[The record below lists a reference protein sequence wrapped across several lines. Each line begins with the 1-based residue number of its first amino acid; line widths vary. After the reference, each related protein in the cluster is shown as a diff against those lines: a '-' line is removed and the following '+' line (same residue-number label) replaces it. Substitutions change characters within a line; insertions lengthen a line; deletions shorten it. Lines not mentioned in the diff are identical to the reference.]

1 VNGAKT
7 VSEAPRNFADTL
19 PPWPVVDFAAFG
31 EIELKPLPRMR
42 KIAAGFLARNW
53 VMIPHVTHHDD
64 ADITALEALRQ
75 QMNAAAPEAK
85 LTLLPF
91 LARAASIVLDELPQF
106 KASLDLASGNVVYK
120 KYCHVGIAV
129 DTPNGLLVPVV
140 RDCDKRGIREI
151 GSDISVLSEKART
164 KGLPLGDM
172 SGGCFTISSLGSI
185 GGTYF
190 TPIIN
195 APEVAILGVCRA
207 RWVPQRNAQDGI
219 DWRLMLPLS
228 LSYDHRLL
236 NGADAARFTR
246 RFADVLADP
255 ASIAG

>member
-1 VNGAKT
+1 VT
-7 VSEAPRNFADTL
+7 DTRRNFVDEL
-19 PPWPVVDFAAFG
+19 PPWPVVDFAEFG
-31 EIELKPLPRMR
+31 EVEVKPLPRMR
-42 KIAAGFLARNW
+42 RIAAGFLARNW
-53 VMIPHVTHHDD
+53 AMIPHVTHHDD
-64 ADITALEALRQ
+64 ADITALEKLRKE
-75 QMNAAAPEAK
+75 MNAADPEAK

-91 LARAASIVLDELPQF
+91 LARAAAVVLREFPQF
-106 KASLDLASGNVVYK
+106 NASFDATAGNIVYK

-140 RDCDKRGIREI
+140 RDCDKRGLREI
-151 GSDISVLSEKART
+151 AADITALSEKART

-172 SGGCFTISSLGSI
+172 SGGCFTITSLGGI

-207 RWVPQRNAQDGI
+207 RWMPQRGNSDTI

-228 LSYDHRLL
+228 LSYDHRLI

-246 RFADVLADP
+246 RLADLLADP
-255 ASIAG
+255 TALGN

>member
-1 VNGAKT
+1 M
-7 VSEAPRNFADTL
+7 SDAPRSFADAL
-19 PPWPVVDFAAFG
+19 PPWPAVDFAAFG
-31 EIELKPLPRMR
+31 EVEVKPLPRMR

-53 VMIPHVTHHDD
+53 AMVPHVTHHDD
-64 ADITALEALRQ
+64 ADVTSLEEARQ
-75 QMNAAAPEAK
+75 AMNAAAPEAR
-85 LTLLPF
+85 LTILPF
-91 LARAASIVLDELPQF
+91 LARAAATVLGEFPQF
-106 KASLDLASGNVVYK
+106 NASLDATTSNVVYK

-129 DTPNGLLVPVV
+129 DTPNGLLVPVI
-140 RDCDKRGIREI
+140 RDCDKRGVREI
-151 GSDISVLSEKART
+151 NADIVALSEKART

-207 RWVPQRNAQDGI
+207 RWVPQRGASDAI

-228 LSYDHRLL
+228 LSYDHRLI

-246 RFADVLADP
+246 RFAEMLADP
-255 ASIAG
+255 AKLAG

>member
-1 VNGAKT
+1 VNDT
-7 VSEAPRNFADTL
+7 RRNFADEL
-19 PPWPVVDFAAFG
+19 PPWPAVDFAAFG
-31 EIELKPLPRMR
+31 PIETKPLPRMR

-53 VMIPHVTHHDD
+53 AMIPHVTHHDD
-64 ADITALEALRQ
+64 ADVTALEEARKRLNVADPQ
-75 QMNAAAPEAK
+75 AK

-91 LARAASIVLDELPQF
+91 LAKAAAIVLGEFPQF
-106 KASLDLASGNVVYK
+106 NASFDAAAGNVVYK

-140 RDCDKRGIREI
+140 RDCDQRSVREI
-151 GSDISVLSEKART
+151 GADITALSEKART

-172 SGGCFTISSLGSI
+172 SGGCFTITSLGGI

-207 RWVPQRNAQDGI
+207 RWVPQRSPDDGL
-219 DWRLMLPLS
+219 DWRLLLPLS
-228 LSYDHRLL
+228 LSYDHRLI

-246 RFADVLADP
+246 RLADVLAD
-255 ASIAG
+255 SSHLHG

>member
-1 VNGAKT
+1 M
-7 VSEAPRNFADTL
+7 SDERRSFADDL

-31 EIELKPLPRMR
+31 AVEVKPLPRMR

-53 VMIPHVTHHDD
+53 AMIPHVTHHDD
-64 ADITALEALRQ
+64 ADITALEEARKTA
-75 QMNAAAPEAK
+75 NAADPAAK
-85 LTLLPF
+85 LTLLPY
-91 LARAASIVLDELPQF
+91 LARAVAQVLGEFPIFNASYDAP
-106 KASLDLASGNVVYK
+106 ANNVIYK
-120 KYCHVGIAV
+120 KYCHLGIAV

-140 RDCDKRGIREI
+140 RDCDQRGVRAIAA
-151 GSDISVLSEKART
+151 DINALSEKART

-172 SGGCFTISSLGSI
+172 SGGCFTITALGGI

-207 RWVPQRNAQDGI
+207 RWMPQRGAGDAV

-228 LSYDHRLL
+228 LSYDHRLI

-246 RFADVLADP
+246 RLADVLADP
-255 ASIAG
+255 TALPV

>member
-1 VNGAKT
+1 M
-7 VSEAPRNFADTL
+7 SDAPRSFADAL
-19 PPWPVVDFAAFG
+19 PPWPAVDIAAFG
-31 EIELKPLPRMR
+31 EVEVKPLPRMR

-53 VMIPHVTHHDD
+53 AMIPHVTHHDD
-64 ADITALEALRQ
+64 ADVTALESLRRE
-75 QMNAAAPEAK
+75 MNAAEPEAK
-85 LTLLPF
+85 LTILPF
-91 LARAASIVLDELPQF
+91 LARAAAVVLAEFPQF
-106 KASLDLASGNVVYK
+106 NASLDATTSNVIYK

-140 RDCDKRGIREI
+140 RDCDKRSVRQI
-151 GSDISVLSEKART
+151 GSDIGTLSEKART

-207 RWVPQRNAQDGI
+207 RWVPQRGTDDAI

-228 LSYDHRLL
+228 LSYDHRLI
-236 NGADAARFTR
+236 NGADAAKFTR
-246 RFADVLADP
+246 RFAEVVADP
-255 ASIAG
+255 AKLTD

>member
-1 VNGAKT
+1 MSDAR
-7 VSEAPRNFADTL
+7 RNFADDL
-19 PPWPVVDFAAFG
+19 PPWPQVDFTAFG
-31 EIELKPLPRMR
+31 PVDVQPLPRMR

-53 VMIPHVTHHDD
+53 AMIPHVTHQDD
-64 ADITALEALRQ
+64 ADVTRLEERRKQLNEVEPAG
-75 QMNAAAPEAK
+75 K

-91 LARAASIVLDELPQF
+91 LAKAAAIVLGEFRQF
-106 KASLDLASGNVVYK
+106 NASLDTASGTVVYK
-120 KYCHVGIAV
+120 QYCHVGIAV

-140 RDCDKRGIREI
+140 RDCDKRSVREI
-151 GSDISVLSEKART
+151 GSDITALSEKART

-172 SGGCFTISSLGSI
+172 SGGCFTITSLGGI

-207 RWVPQRNAQDGI
+207 RWMPQRGAGDAI

-228 LSYDHRLL
+228 LSYDHRLI
-236 NGADAARFTR
+236 NGADAARCTR

-255 ASIAG
+255 DRLLA

>member
-1 VNGAKT
+1 M
-7 VSEAPRNFADTL
+7 SDAPRSFADAL
-19 PPWPVVDFAAFG
+19 PPWPAVDFAAFG
-31 EIELKPLPRMR
+31 EVEVKPLPRMR

-53 VMIPHVTHHDD
+53 AMIPHVTHHDD
-64 ADITALEALRQ
+64 ADVTALEEARKA
-75 QMNAAAPEAK
+75 MNAAAPDAR
-85 LTLLPF
+85 LTILPF
-91 LARAASIVLDELPQF
+91 LARAAAKVLGEFPQF
-106 KASLDLASGNVVYK
+106 NASLDAATTNVVYK

-129 DTPNGLLVPVV
+129 DTPNGLLVPVI
-140 RDCDKRGIREI
+140 RDCDKRGVREI
-151 GSDISVLSEKART
+151 SADIVALSEKART

-207 RWVPQRNAQDGI
+207 RWVPQRGVDDAI

-228 LSYDHRLL
+228 LSYDHRLI
-236 NGADAARFTR
+236 NGADAAKFTR
-246 RFADVLADP
+246 RFAELLGDP
-255 ASIAG
+255 PRLSA